1 MNIKT
6 ICHLFPIFYLL
17 LLSGNVTAQDPD
29 VLSGMPEELEN
40 LISSKMESDN
50 LVGVSAAVMVHDTV
64 IWEKGFGYADKE
76 NHVRMTVNTVVNI
89 ASVTKT
95 FTALAIMQL
104 QEEGKL
110 NIDQP
115 LNKYLPRFRP
125 GTRGEDLDRL
135 TVRSV
140 ITHSSGIQTDILKN
154 SDLGTGKY
162 TDVLG
167 FINET
172 YLLYPPGMVESY
184 SNSGYNILGHLIKE
198 VSSLD
203 YPDYI
208 RQHILG
214 PLGMDHS
221 GFFMDSLPNKTR
233 IYAGGNSMLEYGF
246 RDVASG
252 GIYSSMD
259 DLIRYARG
267 LMDAYNGTNT
277 SVIGTASIREMF
289 TRQGGDVLIE
299 SNKKGLGWFMFAN
312 DSLFAVT
319 HAGDAASGHAV
330 LILIPD
336 IEAAAM
342 ILINSAE
349 GESLKDDFSKTIVHR
364 FGFSIPDIIPS
375 NLLQEVRSEV
385 EPIHLPVEILQ
396 NHTGIYSQGFSY
408 STVSVED
415 DHLVINRDKRN
426 FVLKALSENEF
437 VPYEKT
443 GEDTLTEISNER
455 YCFMD
460 TCGFHMLF
468 HESGKR
474 ETRLGYRLN
483 AFDPMLFSD
492 KLGQYEHFGYQLL
505 VGDTK
510 FKGAR
515 LSLSG
520 DGVLLLKL
528 IAYEGEYAFPLN
540 VISGEY
546 AVTSGLGSGFGFTV
560 KFTEDEDHFILDF
573 GGITFRKSKEHA

>member
-1 MNIKT
+1 MNKQT
-6 ICHLFPIFYLL
+6 IFHLFPILYLFF
-17 LLSGNVTAQDPD
+17 LSGNVTAQGLN
-29 VLSGMPEELEN
+29 VFSGMTAELEN

-76 NHVRMTVNTVVNI
+76 NHVRMTEHTIVNI
-89 ASVTKT
+89 LSVTKT

-104 QEEGKL
+104 QEQGIVD
-110 NIDQP
+110 IDQP
-115 LNKYLPRFRP
+115 VNRYLPQFRP
-125 GTRGEDLDRL
+125 RTRGEELDRL
-135 TVRSV
+135 TVKSM
-140 ITHSSGIQTDILKN
+140 ITHSSGIQADILKN
-154 SDLGTGKY
+154 SDLETGKY

-184 SNSGYNILGHLIKE
+184 SSSGYDILGHLIKE

-203 YPDYI
+203 YPDYV
-208 RQHILG
+208 RQYIFG

-221 GFFMDSLPNKTR
+221 GFFMDSLPNTTR
-233 IYAGGNSMLEYGF
+233 IYAGGNSMHEYGF

-252 GIYSSMD
+252 GIYTNID
-259 DLIRYARG
+259 DLISYARG
-267 LMDAYNGTNT
+267 LMDAYSGAKT

-289 TRQGGDVLIE
+289 TRQRGDVLIE

-312 DSLFAVT
+312 DSIFAVT

-336 IEAAAM
+336 QDAAAM
-342 ILINSAE
+342 ILINSGE
-349 GESLKDDFSKTIVHR
+349 GESLKNDFSNHFIHR
-364 FGFSIPDIIPS
+364 FGLSIPDIIPS
-375 NLLQEVRSEV
+375 NVIQEFRSEI

-396 NHTGIYSQGFSY
+396 NHTGNYSQGFSY
-408 STVSVED
+408 LTVAAED
-415 DHLVINRDKRN
+415 DHLVIDRDHRN

-437 VPYEKT
+437 VPCES
-443 GEDTLTEISNER
+443 DDR
-455 YCFMD
+455 YCFLD

-468 HESGKR
+468 HESGNS

-483 AFDPMLFSD
+483 AFDPSLFRER
-492 KLGQYEHFGYQLL
+492 LGEYEHFGYQLL
-505 VGDTK
+505 VGDAK

-520 DGVLLLKL
+520 DGVLMLTL
-528 IAYEGEYAFPLN
+528 IAYEGEFAFPLN

-546 AVTSGLGSGFGFTV
+546 AITSGLGSGLAFDV
-560 KFTEDEDHFILDF
+560 KFTEDEIHFILEF
-573 GGITFRKSKEHA
+573 GGITFRKSKGHA